1 MSDLDDSISEC
12 DTAFGH
18 LKGLP
23 QSIECCDALLD
34 WFRRVGMIDRGISW
48 CHYDRM
54 SLFYPVIEFDD
65 GIGPDGFRL
74 MKIGVIATVGF
85 NEGCSCKGI

>member
-1 MSDLDDSISEC
+1 
-12 DTAFGH
+12 
-18 LKGLP
+18 
-23 QSIECCDALLD
+23 
-34 WFRRVGMIDRGISW
+34 MIDRGISW

-54 SLFYPVIEFDD
+54 SLFYPEIEFDD

-74 MKIGVIATVGF
+74 MKIGVVATVGF